1 MVEKIENLSTR
12 IYVNKSENRITFK
25 IKRGYYIELLTP
37 ETMKLLGSTGN
48 KITKDKNLPHVAIT
62 KVVLVYC
69 NIVII
74 ISKFQEVCIHLF
86 QINHLVVY

>member
-12 IYVNKSENRITFK
+12 IYVNNSENRITFK

-37 ETMKLLGSTGN
+37 ETMKLLGSTEN

>member
-1 MVEKIENLSTR
+1 MVEKIEILSIR
-12 IYVNKSENRITFK
+12 IYLNKSENRITFK
-25 IKRGYYIELLTP
+25 IKRGYFIELLTP
-37 ETMKLLGSTGN
+37 ETMKLLGSTEN
-48 KITKDKNLPHVAIT
+48 KITKDKNLPHLAIT

-69 NIVII
+69 NIVTI

>member
-37 ETMKLLGSTGN
+37 ETMKLLESTEN

-69 NIVII
+69 NIVTI

>member
-12 IYVNKSENRITFK
+12 IYVNNSENRITFK

-37 ETMKLLGSTGN
+37 ETMKLLGSTEN

-69 NIVII
+69 NIVTI